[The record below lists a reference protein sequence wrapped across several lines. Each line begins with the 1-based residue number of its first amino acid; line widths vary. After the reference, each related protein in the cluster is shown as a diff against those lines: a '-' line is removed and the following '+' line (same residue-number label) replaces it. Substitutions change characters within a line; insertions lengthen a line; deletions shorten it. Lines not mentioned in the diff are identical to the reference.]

1 MSQGE
6 AMSENEATEGGVI
19 FEELSTVRCYIVDG
33 GSGSERACKAPG
45 ILLERGRGGILEEVT
60 YGICSGG
67 EWEVGFRGDEGREAQ
82 YSGEDSHK
90 ERGIIGFAGA
100 KYALDAE

>member
-6 AMSENEATEGGVI
+6 AMSENEATKGGVV

-45 ILLERGRGGILEEVT
+45 ILLARGRGGILEEVT

-67 EWEVGFRGDEGREAQ
+67 EWEVGFKEMRVGRP
-82 YSGEDSHK
+82 STV
-90 ERGIIGFAGA
+90 ERIITRREE
-100 KYALDAE
+100 L

>member
-1 MSQGE
+1 
-6 AMSENEATEGGVI
+6 MSENEATEGGVVS
-19 FEELSTVRCYIVDG
+19 EELCSVRCYIVNG

-60 YGICSGG
+60 YGIRSGG

-82 YSGEDSHK
+82 DSG
-90 ERGIIGFAGA
+90 
-100 KYALDAE
+100 

>member
-45 ILLERGRGGILEEVT
+45 ILLERGRGGIRSHMVSAAVASGRLGSEEMR
-60 YGICSGG
+60 
-67 EWEVGFRGDEGREAQ
+67 VGRPSTVERIITRRE
-82 YSGEDSHK
+82 E
-90 ERGIIGFAGA
+90 
-100 KYALDAE
+100 L

>member
-1 MSQGE
+1 MSRMEDFEPKRQLE
-6 AMSENEATEGGVI
+6 PMAT
-19 FEELSTVRCYIVDG
+19 D
-33 GSGSERACKAPG
+33 KAPG

-67 EWEVGFRGDEGREAQ
+67 EWEVWFRGDEGREAQ
-82 YSGEDSHK
+82 YGGEDNHK

>member
-1 MSQGE
+1 MQFSAPE
-6 AMSENEATEGGVI
+6 IESE
-19 FEELSTVRCYIVDG
+19 TVRHRQVLPS
-33 GSGSERACKAPG
+33 SGSERACKAPG

-60 YGICSGG
+60 YGICRGG

-82 YSGEDSHK
+82 YGGEDNHK

>member
-6 AMSENEATEGGVI
+6 AMSEDEATEGGVI
-19 FEELSTVRCYIVDG
+19 FEELSTVRCDIVDG

-45 ILLERGRGGILEEVT
+45 ILVERGRGGILEKVT
-60 YGICSGG
+60 YSVCSGG

-82 YSGEDSHK
+82 DGGEDNHK
-90 ERGIIGFAGA
+90 ERGIIGFARA
-100 KYALDAE
+100 KYALNTE

>member
-33 GSGSERACKAPG
+33 GSGSERACKAPS
-45 ILLERGRGGILEEVT
+45 ILLERGRAGHLGGGHTWYLQRWRV
-60 YGICSGG
+60 GG
-67 EWEVGFRGDEGREAQ
+67 WVQRR
-82 YSGEDSHK
+82 
-90 ERGIIGFAGA
+90 
-100 KYALDAE
+100 

>member
-6 AMSENEATEGGVI
+6 AMSENEAAEGGVV
-19 FEELSTVRCYIVDG
+19 FEELSAVRGNVVNR

-45 ILLERGRGGILEEVT
+45 ILLASGRGGILEEVT

-67 EWEVGFRGDEGREAQ
+67 EWEVGFRGDEGREAK
-82 YSGEDSHK
+82 YGGEDNHK
-90 ERGIIGFAGA
+90 ERGILGFAGA
-100 KYALDAE
+100 KNALDAE

>member
-19 FEELSTVRCYIVDG
+19 FEELSAVRCNIVDG

-45 ILLERGRGGILEEVT
+45 ILVERGRGGILEEVT

-67 EWEVGFRGDEGREAQ
+67 DEGREAQ
-82 YSGEDSHK
+82 YGGEDNHK

>member
-6 AMSENEATEGGVI
+6 AMSEDEATEGGVI
-19 FEELSTVRCYIVDG
+19 FEELSTVRCDIVDG

-45 ILLERGRGGILEEVT
+45 ILVERGGGGILEKVT
-60 YGICSGG
+60 CSVCSGG

-82 YSGEDSHK
+82 DGGEDNHK
-90 ERGIIGFAGA
+90 EGGIIGFARA
-100 KYALDAE
+100 KYALNTE